1 MSPTN
6 PNPLSAWRQFTH
18 RFLAWQDG
26 SSFDLPNLSDDI
38 LRDIGLSH
46 STVQFKPAMPF
57 WVP

>member
-1 MSPTN
+1 MSSTN
-6 PNPLSAWRQFTH
+6 PNPLGAWRQLKH

-38 LRDIGLSH
+38 LCDIGLSRG
-46 STVQFKPAMPF
+46 TERLKPAMPF